1 MSDFNKDILPKI
13 KQIDDNLGRLRLKKI
28 TLRKSGSAEFDFICD
43 KSVIRQKFSG
53 EQYALSAE
61 TGKNYLRRFH
71 YFASSGYL
79 SLYTPNG

>member
-43 KSVIRQKFSG
+43 KPVSDNTCIKIEDILR
-53 EQYALSAE
+53 E
-61 TGKNYLRRFH
+61 YLPENFKECRV
-71 YFASSGYL
+71 
-79 SLYTPNG
+79 NV